1 MKIAIVGMGVAGAY
15 LASRLNQ
22 HHDITGFDMLKKDN
36 FDAVCAWGTSRHG
49 IAEFASRCGLDFEKY
64 VLHDGID
71 MKVDLGD
78 DNVHVPLKGLVNF
91 DKLKFIQDLIGD
103 TKVHY
108 GKYVSRGELVGNY
121 DLIVDATGLTRPLLP
136 RIKEDS
142 LVPFV
147 QHKIKFKKAP
157 FDDFYIRP
165 FNGLSGYFW
174 YFPLEENVAHVGGG
188 DIYKRHIGEIQK
200 FVEEYDCEV
209 LTKVGRPVRIL
220 PPSKCK
226 PFYDGKI
233 VGVGES
239 IGTVFP
245 MLGEGIIPSLEC
257 AEILVENLNDLEAY
271 EKAVLKKFEVYEAV
285 HRFVEA
291 RHNPGVGVLRQVID
305 LSKTFIYLKKNEKRF
320 GLVANPI
327 SLLKVVASMRE
338 LKAEEIQ
345 AIKVPKQV
353 IKVPNS

>member
-22 HHDITGFDMLKKDN
+22 HHHITGFDMLKKDN

-108 GKYVSRGELVGNY
+108 GKYVSRGELIGNY

-142 LVPFV
+142 LVPCV

-157 FDDFYIRP
+157 FLR
-165 FNGLSGYFW
+165 
-174 YFPLEENVAHVGGG
+174 
-188 DIYKRHIGEIQK
+188 EI
-200 FVEEYDCEV
+200 F
-209 LTKVGRPVRIL
+209 
-220 PPSKCK
+220 
-226 PFYDGKI
+226 
-233 VGVGES
+233 
-239 IGTVFP
+239 
-245 MLGEGIIPSLEC
+245 
-257 AEILVENLNDLEAY
+257 
-271 EKAVLKKFEVYEAV
+271 
-285 HRFVEA
+285 
-291 RHNPGVGVLRQVID
+291 
-305 LSKTFIYLKKNEKRF
+305 
-320 GLVANPI
+320 
-327 SLLKVVASMRE
+327 
-338 LKAEEIQ
+338 
-345 AIKVPKQV
+345 
-353 IKVPNS
+353 